1 MQKTI
6 YNQQKPYVYIWRDR
20 LSNRY
25 YIGYHG
31 GFDPNYV
38 CSSRPMIEQYRQR
51 PEDFR
56 RRILA
61 TGTQEEMAVLEKQL
75 IQKRKKH
82 LGERYYNLAI
92 SWPICKWTDDM
103 RQARSKLYKGRKVS
117 EETRRKISEGAKR
130 REKNMTVEKKKQRSD
145 KISYK
150 NRGKR
155 GPQPNMKGRASWNKG
170 KILGTFAFDRKLY
183 DYQRKI
189 TLRNQDFLLFGL

>member
-6 YNQQKPYVYIWRDR
+6 YNQQEPYVYIWRDR

-38 CSSRPMIEQYRQR
+38 CSSKPMIKQYRQR
-51 PEDFR
+51 PEDFT

-103 RQARSKLYKGRKVS
+103 RQARSILHKGRIVS
-117 EETRRKISEGAKR
+117 EETRRKMAEATRKR
-130 REKNMTVEKKKQRSD
+130 MANMTAKQKKQMSD
-145 KISYK
+145 RIRA
-150 NRGKR
+150 NWNGGCPAGTKR
-155 GPQPNMKGRASWNKG
+155 PRPINFVRKVY
-170 KILGTFAFDRKLY
+170 DR
-183 DYQRKI
+183 QRKI
-189 TLRNQDFLLFGL
+189 NLKNQDFLLFGL